1 MAKVDGTPPSGTGKA
16 ELDSTARIEAKFNW
30 SRSAL
35 RAAQAVAGNGAE
47 SMGLVEPDGWRWRV
61 LADLEE
67 LHSVIARDYT
77 EARNKQ
83 RSQAWESRMGPI
95 ITGGSA
101 GIGGV
106 VAAIGAGIVKSG
118 GWGWLV
124 IVIGVLFAI
133 AGSVF
138 GANSYVRNRNQKLR
152 YLRLIHGLGDYAY
165 LSLPAAEAGEVFQQL
180 DTFRQ
185 LWESAGT

>member
-1 MAKVDGTPPSGTGKA
+1 MASTGEQLA
-16 ELDSTARIEAKFNW
+16 ASPDSTARIEAKFDW
-30 SRSAL
+30 AKGALEAAKSA
-35 RAAQAVAGNGAE
+35 AGNAAE
-47 SMGLVEPDGWRWRV
+47 SQGLVDPDGWRWRV

-67 LHSVIARDYT
+67 LHSVIVRDYT
-77 EARNKQ
+77 KARDKQ

-152 YLRLIHGLGDYAY
+152 YLRLMHGLGDYAY
-165 LSLPAAEAGEVFQQL
+165 LLLPTAAVAEAFQQL